1 MDACSLAHF
10 SALIQVRSPFL
21 GNGASQGGLN
31 CPTLIPTDQH
41 CVDNTYNLT
50 HPDSFSQVIL
60 GWSSHHTWLQEY
72 MKYHSTKF
80 LLSFSS
86 LGKYLEMSVSNI
98 SCLLFPNLS
107 RAPRFKGLFFLNQ
120 TSPTYSAVTWYQT
133 LKLSVKPYWKC
144 VIFIRAHKKL
154 WM

>member
-60 GWSSHHTWLQEY
+60 GCVALMVEVHITP
-72 MKYHSTKF
+72 
-80 LLSFSS
+80 
-86 LGKYLEMSVSNI
+86 G
-98 SCLLFPNLS
+98 
-107 RAPRFKGLFFLNQ
+107 FK
-120 TSPTYSAVTWYQT
+120 S
-133 LKLSVKPYWKC
+133 
-144 VIFIRAHKKL
+144 I
-154 WM
+154 